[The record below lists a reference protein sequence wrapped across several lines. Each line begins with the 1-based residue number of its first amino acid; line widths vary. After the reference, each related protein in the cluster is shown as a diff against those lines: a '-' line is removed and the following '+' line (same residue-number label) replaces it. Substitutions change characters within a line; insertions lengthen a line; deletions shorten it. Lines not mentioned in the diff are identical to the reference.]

1 MCAMPATSASPTLPP
16 QRPSEPQ
23 TKGERTAERVLDAA
37 EPLFAEH
44 GYAGTSLRDIA
55 DAVGIRIPS
64 LYNHFDSKE
73 RLYAAVLDRGLAPVL
88 AMLDAAVAAAPT
100 ARLEPAQLID
110 AVMAVIARHPHLPR
124 LLAQETLSGGRRLT
138 PVLRDRIAPIFEKAH
153 ETVRASD
160 LAGDWSDD
168 EIPLLVLALYH
179 IVVGFHT
186 VAPLYR
192 MTVGEDLL
200 ADDVRER
207 QAHFLARLADRLLPS
222 ASSRTESHGA

>member
-1 MCAMPATSASPTLPP
+1 MPETATQTA
-16 QRPSEPQ
+16 PSEGEVPAANR

-55 DAVGIRIPS
+55 DAVGLRIPS
-64 LYNHFDSKE
+64 LYNHFGSKE
-73 RLYAAVLDRGLAPVL
+73 VLYAAVLDRGLAPVL

-100 ARLEPAQLID
+100 ERLEPAQLID
-110 AVMAVIARHPHLPR
+110 AVMAVIALHPHLPR
-124 LLAQETLSGGRRLT
+124 LLLQETLSGGRRLT

-153 ETVRASD
+153 QTVRASD
-160 LAGDWSDD
+160 PAADWSDE

-192 MTVGEDLL
+192 TTVGEDLL

-207 QAHFLARLADRLLPS
+207 QARFLTRLADRLLPS
-222 ASSRTESHGA
+222 APTRNDEPGA

>member
-1 MCAMPATSASPTLPP
+1 MPETAPQAPPAARRSSATL
-16 QRPSEPQ
+16 

-44 GYAGTSLRDIA
+44 GFAGTSLRDIA

-64 LYNHFDSKE
+64 LYNHFGSKE
-73 RLYAAVLDRGLAPVL
+73 ALYASVLDRGLAPVL

-100 ARLEPAQLID
+100 ERLEPGQLID
-110 AVMAVIARHPHLPR
+110 AVMAVIAEHPHLSR
-124 LLAQETLSGGRRLT
+124 LLLQETLSGGRRLT

-153 ETVRASD
+153 QTVRASD
-160 LAGDWSDD
+160 PTAEWSDE

-179 IVVGFHT
+179 VFVGFHA

-192 MTVGEDLL
+192 TTVGEDLL
-200 ADDVRER
+200 AADVRER
-207 QAHFLARLADRLLPS
+207 QARFLTRMADRLLPS
-222 ASSRTESHGA
+222 APTRNDLPRA